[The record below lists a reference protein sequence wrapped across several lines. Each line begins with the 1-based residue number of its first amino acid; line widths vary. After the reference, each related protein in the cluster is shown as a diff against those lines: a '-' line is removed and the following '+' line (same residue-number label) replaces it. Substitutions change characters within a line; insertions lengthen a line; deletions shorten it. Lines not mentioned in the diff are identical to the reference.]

1 MSAQDQAKMVMVVVV
16 VVVMMMMV
24 VVVVMM
30 MVLMTVTTGA
40 AAPHSQQDISLLLT
54 SVSISLLPQLQCW
67 KSLSASHLMPSRE
80 LSVGTT
86 FGPAGTPGL
95 A

>member
-1 MSAQDQAKMVMVVVV
+1 MVMVVVV

-30 MVLMTVTTGA
+30 MILMTVTTGA
-40 AAPHSQQDISLLLT
+40 AAPHSQQDISFLLT

>member
-1 MSAQDQAKMVMVVVV
+1 MVMVVVV